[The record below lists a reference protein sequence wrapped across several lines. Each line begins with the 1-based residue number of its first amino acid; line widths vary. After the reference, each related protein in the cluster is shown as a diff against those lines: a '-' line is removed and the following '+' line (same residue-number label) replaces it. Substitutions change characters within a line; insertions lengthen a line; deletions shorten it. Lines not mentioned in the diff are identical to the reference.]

1 MNALFGIPMNTI
13 MLVLIGMLAVCL
25 ASVGYVVL
33 RNRIMFFIGLRN
45 IPRRVAQ
52 TTLIVVGLMLS
63 TLIISAAFTT
73 GDTVDYSIT
82 NQTVTLLGHVDEV
95 VQFRSQ
101 QDGDG
106 ASVGSDAT
114 IPQGMADQ
122 LRELLADDP
131 NIDGVL
137 PVVFEPVPVVNADT
151 GLSSPEAHLA
161 GVDTGSADGFPDFI
175 SVSGGQVDISALPEG
190 SVYVNESLADE
201 TDLQPGDGVQVFV
214 QGKPVEFR
222 VADVLEDRALSGA
235 LGFEEFD
242 GLVTALPTVQRIL
255 GREGEVDF
263 VAISNRGGVRDGV
276 GLTDAVVAD
285 AEAMFKRE
293 GLDLEVLPL
302 KRDNIDQAEEAG
314 NFMATFFLIFGLFS
328 IASGVLL
335 IVMIFVML
343 AAERKP
349 ELGMARAIGT
359 KRSHLIQTFMSEGMV
374 YNVAAAAVGAA
385 LGILISF
392 GITRIMARIFS
403 EFNFN
408 IQPYVTLRS
417 IVISYALGVVLTF
430 FTVTFASWRVS
441 KLNIV
446 RAIRDIPEPTGG
458 RMGWRMLTFALVMI
472 VLGTLLMWSGMAG
485 DVAFAFALGFS
496 MIILGVAIILRFFG
510 FPDRPVFTAMGILLL
525 LLWGLTA
532 GNRLEFL
539 FGPLEG
545 DIEMFFLSGISMVTA
560 STFVL
565 VYNADVFLAALGR
578 VGDRFGRILPAVR
591 TAVAYPLAAK
601 FRTGMTLAMISLIVF
616 ALVVMSTMNLNF
628 DRIFLSDEARGGWD
642 VLVEENPNN
651 PLGGDLAGT
660 LEGAGFEGVDR
671 FRAVG
676 RLSLPGR
683 FTFPEVRE
691 GTEGDFDEYFV
702 YGVDPGFVDGGEI
715 GLEARAKGFESDEA
729 VWRQI
734 RESDGVALIDA
745 FTLGGFGP
753 DFGTS
758 FSLKGIAEGEDVF
771 DPVTLEVR
779 DPVSGNTGQV
789 RVIGVISLAS
799 SATFTGVFL
808 PERTFT
814 SLFGQAD
821 SSRYYVGLKE
831 PGAAVDVAK
840 QMESAVETTG
850 AQASS
855 IKKNIDDDQALFR
868 NFFRLMQA
876 FMGLGLFVGI
886 AAVGVISFRSVVERR
901 QQIGMLRAIGYTRGT
916 VALSFLLESTFVA
929 ALGIASGIAL
939 AVWLSYFLVTS
950 DEFPTS
956 DSSYAVPWSQIAFI
970 SGFAFFASL
979 VMTIIPSR
987 QAAGVPIAE
996 ALRYE

>member
-1 MNALFGIPMNTI
+1 
-13 MLVLIGMLAVCL
+13 MLAVAL
-25 ASVGYVVL
+25 
-33 RNRIMFFIGLRN
+33 
-45 IPRRVAQ
+45 
-52 TTLIVVGLMLS
+52 
-63 TLIISAAFTT
+63 
-73 GDTVDYSIT
+73 
-82 NQTVTLLGHVDEV
+82 VT
-95 VQFRSQ
+95 
-101 QDGDG
+101 
-106 ASVGSDAT
+106 
-114 IPQGMADQ
+114 I
-122 LRELLADDP
+122 
-131 NIDGVL
+131 
-137 PVVFEPVPVVNADT
+137 
-151 GLSSPEAHLA
+151 
-161 GVDTGSADGFPDFI
+161 
-175 SVSGGQVDISALPEG
+175 AL
-190 SVYVNESLADE
+190 
-201 TDLQPGDGVQVFV
+201 
-214 QGKPVEFR
+214 
-222 VADVLEDRALSGA
+222 GA
-235 LGFEEFD
+235 L
-242 GLVTALPTVQRIL
+242 
-255 GREGEVDF
+255 
-263 VAISNRGGVRDGV
+263 
-276 GLTDAVVAD
+276 
-285 AEAMFKRE
+285 
-293 GLDLEVLPL
+293 
-302 KRDNIDQAEEAG
+302 
-314 NFMATFFLIFGLFS
+314 LF
-328 IASGVLL
+328 
-335 IVMIFVML
+335 
-343 AAERKP
+343 
-349 ELGMARAIGT
+349 
-359 KRSHLIQTFMSEGMV
+359 
-374 YNVAAAAVGAA
+374 
-385 LGILISF
+385 
-392 GITRIMARIFS
+392 
-403 EFNFN
+403 
-408 IQPYVTLRS
+408 
-417 IVISYALGVVLTF
+417 
-430 FTVTFASWRVS
+430 
-441 KLNIV
+441 
-446 RAIRDIPEPTGG
+446 
-458 RMGWRMLTFALVMI
+458 
-472 VLGTLLMWSGMAG
+472 WSGMAG
-485 DVAFAFALGFS
+485 DVAFLFALGFS
-496 MIILGVAIILRFFG
+496 MVIFGVAIVMRFFG

-525 LLWGLTA
+525 LLWGLVA

-539 FGPLEG
+539 FGRLEG

-565 VYNADVFLAALGR
+565 VYNADIFLAALGR

-616 ALVVMSTMNLNF
+616 ALVMMSTMNVNF

-651 PLGGDLAGT
+651 PLGGDLAGA
-660 LEGAGFEGVDR
+660 LEGAGFQGTDR

-745 FTLGGFGP
+745 FTLGEFGPGFGA
-753 DFGTS
+753 T
-758 FSLKGIAEGEDVF
+758 FSLKGVKEGEDVF

-831 PGAAVDVAK
+831 PGAAVDIAK
-840 QMESAVETTG
+840 KMESALETTG

-956 DSSYAVPWSQIAFI
+956 DSSYAVPWSQIALI